1 MNLFLYPLSVEKRVL
16 HRWECLIAAKA
27 LTAGSEQAQ
36 FGFGDSFESS
46 PSK

>member
-1 MNLFLYPLSVEKRVL
+1 MKAVDEAWANR
-16 HRWECLIAAKA
+16 RIAAKA
-27 LTAGSEQAQ
+27 LTAGSKQAQ